1 MLASKI
7 SMSEAFIQA
16 RDTKVVASIKRQA
29 ERAKRHRQSL
39 VTRQVA
45 EYLKA
50 AKVYMAALKVAPDD
64 LASFS
69 PEAARYV
76 VRKHDEIRGLLI
88 VLEEAL
94 KQREAA

>member
-1 MLASKI
+1 MRAGKI
-7 SMSEAFIQA
+7 SLRDAFVPA
-16 RDTKVVASIKRQA
+16 RDTKVVAGIKRQA
-29 ERAKRHRQSL
+29 ERAKRHRQNL

-45 EYLKA
+45 DYLKA
-50 AKVYMAALKVAPDD
+50 AKVYLTALKLAPDD
-64 LASFS
+64 LANFS

-76 VRKHDEIRGLLI
+76 VRKHDEIRWPLI